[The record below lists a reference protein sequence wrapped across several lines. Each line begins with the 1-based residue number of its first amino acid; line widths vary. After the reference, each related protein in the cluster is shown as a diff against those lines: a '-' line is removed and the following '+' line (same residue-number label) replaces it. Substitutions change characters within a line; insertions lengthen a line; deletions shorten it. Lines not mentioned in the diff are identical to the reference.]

1 MKNKEKP
8 TRITALILSAILLV
22 SAFSANAYA
31 EDKNPNVRSIKI
43 EYNAKIAKE
52 MHYIQFKTCIGN
64 KYATSPTFVIESD
77 VGTKTIKFQKLHES
91 NTCKSYETRVDARHF
106 ASIKIQMSDLS
117 NFV

>member
-8 TRITALILSAILLV
+8 KTTIAVMLSAILLT

-43 EYNAKIAKE
+43 EYNVKIAKE

-64 KYATSPTFVIESD
+64 KHATSPTFVIESD
-77 VGTKTIKFQKLHES
+77 VDTKTIKFQKLHES
-91 NTCKSYETRVDARHF
+91 NTCKSYETKVDAKHF